1 MRPRDAIVA
10 LGSLALLS
18 CATSPS
24 VPTDWVPPLEAPQDP
39 TLSPLTWAGG
49 ISVIGGILIMTA
61 TRSLGL
67 PMRGQIPLLVGIL
80 LVVGTW
86 AIQVYMNVVVLPI
99 AITAG
104 VLASM
109 TLILSFVKLLKE
121 HTCFSLRSLFP
132 LPQLFSRIFLARQP
146 DQPHGTG

>member
-18 CATSPS
+18 CASNRALP
-24 VPTDWVPPLEAPQDP
+24 PGWVPPLETPQDP

-67 PMRGQIPLLVGIL
+67 PMRGQIPLVIGIL

-86 AIQVYMNVVVLPI
+86 AIQVYMNVVILPI

-104 VLASM
+104 ILASM
-109 TLILSFVKLLKE
+109 TLVLSFLKLFKE
-121 HTCFSLRSLFP
+121 HKCFSLRSLFR
-132 LPQLFSRIFLARQP
+132 LPQLFSRTSSEQQP
-146 DQPHGTG
+146 AQPHGTG

>member
-1 MRPRDAIVA
+1 MRPRNAIVA
-10 LGSLALLS
+10 LGSLWLIS
-18 CATSPS
+18 CASNRALP
-24 VPTDWVPPLEAPQDP
+24 PGWVPPLEAPQDP

-61 TRSLGL
+61 TRFLGL
-67 PMRGQIPLLVGIL
+67 PMRGQIPLVIGIL

-86 AIQVYMNVVVLPI
+86 AIQVYMDVVVLPI

-109 TLILSFVKLLKE
+109 TLILSFIKLLKE

-132 LPQLFSRIFLARQP
+132 LPQLFSRIFLGQQP
-146 DQPHGTG
+146 DQPRGSG